1 MAADSTYMSTSVKS
15 YPFSMSDRS
24 ALNKEEI
31 VVKDDEL
38 TFDEQCHNCRV
49 WCYNPKYL
57 EVCGRDG
64 LAWAKIAIFYFVWAM
79 FLAGLF
85 ASFVGI
91 FMAIVDKRIPPYRGN
106 SSAIALDT
114 SRPNPGKNKKNLN
127 KFFYKFLSGLGF
139 RPQLGV
145 QQTLIKYRSS
155 HRDSYGYRHGWG
167 PYKEQLDQ
175 FLAYYTEADVQ
186 YQQQIDC
193 NGVPIESLRPQ
204 FHLGKSCRFDIN
216 MFKNRHSP
224 CVTQRNF
231 EYDRGHPCVLLKL
244 NKIYDWEPITYQNA
258 AQVPE
263 QFKGKFIKDNYLC
276 KNYVKYLAIWASEF
290 SDYVLVQCA
299 GENTVDRDFIFE
311 IEYFS
316 QMNTTAIGGFH
327 RNFFPF
333 LNQDGYRS
341 PLLFV
346 YFKKIETNVLINVEC
361 RAYAQNIDNNDSIE
375 YKRGSVHFELIV
387 E

>member
-1 MAADSTYMSTSVKS
+1 MAADSTYMSQSVKS

-31 VVKDDEL
+31 IIKDDAL
-38 TFDEQCHNCRV
+38 TFDEQCHN
-49 WCYNPKYL
+49 WSIWLYNAKYR
-57 EVCGRDG
+57 EVLGRDG
-64 LAWAKIAIFYFVWAM
+64 LSWAKIAFYYFAWFM
-79 FLAGLF
+79 LLAGIF

-91 FMAIVDKRIPPYRGN
+91 FMAIVDKRIPPCRGN

-114 SRPNPGKNKKNLN
+114 SRPNPG
-127 KFFYKFLSGLGF
+127 LGF

-145 QQTLIKYRSS
+145 QKTLIKYRSS

-186 YQQQIDC
+186 YQQQIEC
-193 NGVPIESLRPQ
+193 NGKPIDELRPQ
-204 FHLGKSCRFDIN
+204 FHQGKSCRFDIN
-216 MFKNRHSP
+216 MFRDRATP

-263 QFKGKFIKDNYLC
+263 QFKT
-276 KNYVKYLAIWASEF
+276 IWSSEF
-290 SDYVLVQCA
+290 SNYILVECG
-299 GENTVDRDFIFE
+299 GENDVDRDFIFE
-311 IEYFS
+311 IEYYS
-316 QMNTTAIGGFH
+316 QMNTTQIGGFH
-327 RNFFPF
+327 RNFYPF

-341 PLLFV
+341 P
-346 YFKKIETNVLINVEC
+346 
-361 RAYAQNIDNNDSIE
+361 
-375 YKRGSVHFELIV
+375 
-387 E
+387 

>member
-1 MAADSTYMSTSVKS
+1 
-15 YPFSMSDRS
+15 MSDRS
-24 ALNKEEI
+24 ALTREEI

-49 WCYNPKYL
+49 WCYNPKYR

-64 LAWAKIAIFYFVWAM
+64 LAWAKIGLFYFVWFM

-85 ASFVGI
+85 ATMVAI
-91 FMAIVDKRIPPYRGN
+91 FMAIVDKRIPTYRGTSN
-106 SSAIALDT
+106 AIALDT
-114 SRPNPGKNKKNLN
+114 SRPNPG
-127 KFFYKFLSGLGF
+127 LGF
-139 RPQLGV
+139 RPQIDV
-145 QQTLIKYRSS
+145 EKTLIKYRSS
-155 HRDSYGYRHGWG
+155 HRDTWGHRLGWG

-186 YQQQIDC
+186 YQQAIDC
-193 NGVPIESLRPQ
+193 TGVSIDLLRPQ
-204 FHLGKSCRFDIN
+204 FQLGKSCRFDIN
-216 MFKNRHSP
+216 MFNERATP
-224 CVTQRNF
+224 CNTQRNF

-244 NKIYDWEPITYQNA
+244 NKIYDWEPVPYQNA
-258 AQVPE
+258 AQIPE
-263 QFKGKFIKDNYLC
+263 QFKGEIISSRDAKIRSLLFF
-276 KNYVKYLAIWASEF
+276 LALWQSNFA
-290 SDYVLVQCA
+290 DYVLVECG
-299 GENTVDRDFIFE
+299 GENDVDRDFMYE
-311 IEYFS
+311 IEYYS
-316 QMNTTAIGGFH
+316 QLNNTAIGGFH

-341 PLLFV
+341 PLVFV

-361 RAYAQNIDNNDSIE
+361 RAYAMNIDHNDSIE

>member
-1 MAADSTYMSTSVKS
+1 MAADSTYMAGSVKS

-31 VVKDDEL
+31 LVKDDEL
-38 TFDEQCHNCRV
+38 TCEDHCHNIGL
-49 WCYNPKYL
+49 WCYNPKYR

-64 LAWAKIAIFYFVWAM
+64 LSWAKIALYFFVCFMFMAGIF
-79 FLAGLF
+79 G
-85 ASFVGI
+85 SFVGI
-91 FMAIVDKRIPPYRGN
+91 FMAIVDKRIPPYRGD

-114 SRPNPGKNKKNLN
+114 SRPNPG
-127 KFFYKFLSGLGF
+127 LGF
-139 RPQLGV
+139 RPQIGV
-145 QQTLIKYRSS
+145 EKTLIKYRSS
-155 HRDSYGYRHGWG
+155 HRNSYGHRHGWG

-186 YQQQIDC
+186 YQQTMEC
-193 NGVPIESLRPQ
+193 KGVALEKLRPL

-216 MFKNRHSP
+216 MFNNRDTP
-224 CVTQRNF
+224 CSTQRNF

-244 NKIYDWEPITYQNA
+244 NKIYDWEPVTYKNA
-258 AQVPE
+258 AEVPE
-263 QFKGKFIKDNYLC
+263 QFKG
-276 KNYVKYLAIWASEF
+276 IWSSEF
-290 SDYVLVQCA
+290 SDYVLVECG
-299 GENTVDRDFIFE
+299 GENDVDRDFIFE
-311 IEYFS
+311 IEYYS
-316 QMNTTAIGGFH
+316 QMNTTKIGGFH
-327 RNFFPF
+327 RNFYPY

-341 PLLFV
+341 PLVFV

-361 RAYAQNIDNNDSIE
+361 RAYARNIINDDSIE